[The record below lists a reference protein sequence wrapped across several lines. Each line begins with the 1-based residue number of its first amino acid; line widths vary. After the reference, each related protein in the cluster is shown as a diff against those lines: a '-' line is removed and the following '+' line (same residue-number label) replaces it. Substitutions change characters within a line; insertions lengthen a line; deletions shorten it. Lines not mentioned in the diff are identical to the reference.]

1 MFRPKFSLLFKANHI
16 KYSYFIKPFRYQL
29 IINLVFDEELLFN
42 LIRKNSSFIS
52 FCKKKFFV
60 FNFYKSETTY
70 LWLIA

>member
-1 MFRPKFSLLFKANHI
+1 MFRPKFSHLFKANHI

-52 FCKKKFFV
+52 FCKK
-60 FNFYKSETTY
+60 NF
-70 LWLIA
+70 LFLIFIKAKQVTFG